1 MNAPSANARAGFL
14 IALLAALF
22 TFGLIRVFDIRF
34 STGNVYPE
42 YSSLRSS
49 PEGSKLLFDSLSR
62 TTGMVVSRNYLPLEY
77 LEESDATIFLLALDA
92 EQFAADP
99 DPYLDTVERL
109 ATRGNRVVAAL
120 RWESSRKPLRTG
132 ELDHRWH
139 VKFGFDPG
147 EKHPHHLY
155 FSDAPDWRVL
165 DRDGPKLLAIERGFE
180 KGSVVL
186 FSESRGFNNESVVKL
201 DRLALVSAAI
211 GPGARGPDTRD
222 PNTHSPNTRVVFDE
236 QHFGIAESGSVVG
249 LARRFRLTGMAAG
262 LALCAA
268 LFIWKNASGFPPP
281 APAAPSEN
289 LAGRT
294 SLSGLFTLLRRH
306 IKPADLAAAC
316 WNEWLAGNRAS
327 VTPERIA
334 RAQAILRD
342 RAGQPLDAVREIQ
355 TVFDSK
361 GPL

>member
-14 IALLAALF
+14 IVLMAALF
-22 TFGLIRVFDIRF
+22 SFGLIRVFHIRF
-34 STGNVYPE
+34 STGDVYPE

-49 PEGSKLLFDSLSR
+49 PEGAKLLYDSLSR
-62 TTGMVVSRNYLPLEY
+62 TPGIVVTRNYLPLEY
-77 LEESDATIFLLALDA
+77 LEESGATIFLFALDA

-99 DPYLDTVERL
+99 DPYLDSVERL
-109 ATRGNRVVAAL
+109 AKRGNRVVAAL
-120 RWESSRKPLRTG
+120 RWESSRKPIRTG

-139 VKFGFDPG
+139 VKFGFDAG
-147 EKHPHHLY
+147 EKQEHHLY
-155 FSDAPDWRVL
+155 FSEAPGWRVL
-165 DRDGPKLLAIERGFE
+165 ERDGPKLLAIERGFD

-186 FSESRGFNNESVVKL
+186 VSESRDFGNQSVVKL

-211 GPGARGPDTRD
+211 G
-222 PNTHSPNTRVVFDE
+222 PNTRVVFDE

-268 LFIWKNASGFPPP
+268 LFLWKNASGFPPP
-281 APAAPSEN
+281 AAAAPSET

-294 SLSGLFTLLRRH
+294 SISGLFTLLRRH
-306 IKPADLAAAC
+306 VKPADLAAVC

-327 VTPERIA
+327 VAPERIA

-355 TVFDSK
+355 TVLHSK